1 MRLIALYP
9 TLSAAEERAAFL
21 RSRGIAT
28 HVTELSMLKP
38 SPCGGQVDRA
48 ALWAMLAPQYE
59 DARLL
64 LENADHQP
72 SHALDEGGMQ
82 SLEEEGQAAARRL
95 MVRGLIGTLIVLG
108 CLLALVLQFSP

>member
-1 MRLIALYP
+1 MRLIARYP
-9 TLSAAEERAAFL
+9 SLSAAEERAAFL

-28 HVTELSMLKP
+28 HVTELSVLKP

-64 LENADHQP
+64 LENADHRP
-72 SHALDEGGMQ
+72 SHALDENDMQ
-82 SLEEEGQAAARRL
+82 SFQEEGQAAARRV
-95 MVRGLIGTLIVLG
+95 MVRGLIVTLLVLG
-108 CLLALVLQFSP
+108 GLLAVVLHLGP